1 MKSKDKSTKQTRIPR
16 PLGTTEMARSLHQLQ
31 ETKENNYNND
41 IDIINT
47 YRDLYIHII
56 QSYINTNFKYCN
68 KPINIQA
75 FAYYINIPSSLIETE
90 IFNQSKIQY
99 NLLNENSKEEIYGVI
114 MQQLFSGAL
123 SDRSTALQHA
133 NVLLQQQ
140 GNQYVP
146 FLSSEVT
153 KALSLTQNSS
163 NVMLQIAS
171 RLFGP
176 NASGITINNNN
187 AQQNNASYFGP
198 TEALALIHKELGN
211 RPLIEDTNAMN
222 NLYLEYHLDEMPEV
236 NANAQQGIDHS
247 KEGLNFNK
255 MTELRVENLVSKNE
269 IKKGHI
275 DRRAHEIEIDL
286 DNDQI

>member
-1 MKSKDKSTKQTRIPR
+1 
-16 PLGTTEMARSLHQLQ
+16 
-31 ETKENNYNND
+31 
-41 IDIINT
+41 
-47 YRDLYIHII
+47 
-56 QSYINTNFKYCN
+56 
-68 KPINIQA
+68 
-75 FAYYINIPSSLIETE
+75 
-90 IFNQSKIQY
+90 
-99 NLLNENSKEEIYGVI
+99 
-114 MQQLFSGAL
+114 
-123 SDRSTALQHA
+123 
-133 NVLLQQQ
+133 
-140 GNQYVP
+140 
-146 FLSSEVT
+146 
-153 KALSLTQNSS
+153 
-163 NVMLQIAS
+163 MLQIAS